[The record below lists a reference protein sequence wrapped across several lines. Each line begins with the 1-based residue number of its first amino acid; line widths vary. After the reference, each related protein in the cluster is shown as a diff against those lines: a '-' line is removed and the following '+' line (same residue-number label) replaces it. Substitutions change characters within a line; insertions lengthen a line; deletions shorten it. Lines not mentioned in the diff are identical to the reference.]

1 MKKNGFTLI
10 ELLVTIA
17 IIGILAGVAYPSY
30 MQHVLKSKRSE
41 AQSTLIE
48 LANRQEMYYL
58 DNHKYAANLNTELGL
73 SANPFITENKYY
85 SIATSSATATA
96 DFTLTATA
104 INTQAAD
111 SDCAKLTITQDLAKK
126 AFNSAAASNSACWK

>member
-1 MKKNGFTLI
+1 MKNKGFTLI
-10 ELLVTIA
+10 ELLVVIA

-30 MQHVLKSKRSE
+30 VQYALKSKRTE
-41 AQSTLIE
+41 AQSALVE

-58 DNHKYAANLNTELGL
+58 DHHKYATDLKTELGL

-85 SIATSSATATA
+85 SIATSSASATV

-111 SDCAKLTITQDLAKK
+111 TDCAKLSINQELAKLLGTG
-126 AFNSAAASNSACWK
+126 